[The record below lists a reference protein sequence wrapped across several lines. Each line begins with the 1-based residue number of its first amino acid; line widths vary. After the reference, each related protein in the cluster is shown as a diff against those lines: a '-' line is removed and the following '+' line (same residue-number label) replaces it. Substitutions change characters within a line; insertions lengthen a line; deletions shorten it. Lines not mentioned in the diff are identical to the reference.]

1 MADLDDEVFVG
12 RHAELNNLRTALD
25 QARQG
30 FPQIVVLE
38 GPGGIGKTTLLDRFL
53 HQESDLTVLRVSG
66 EEWEK
71 LLPYALL
78 DQLAR
83 VAGNVGLLLP
93 GADASAAEEPIT
105 VGTRLLGLWSELQDE
120 RVVVTVIDDAHW
132 ADLDSLRAMLFAM
145 RRLITDRVLVIV
157 ALRDLNSSAVPD
169 GLRRMALGPT
179 GRVIALH
186 PLRVNEIAQLAS
198 QLGTESLPAGTAER
212 LHRHTEGNPLY
223 LRAVIKQTPADAWR
237 QWEPALPA
245 PREYAA
251 GVIRRMEACPPEV
264 RSFIEAGSV
273 LGLHFAL
280 QTAATLSE
288 VTDPLKA
295 LDAASVAGILDTTP
309 GPQLVDV
316 KFTHPM
322 TRAAVYDQLPL
333 ARRAELHA
341 AAARLVDDETDS
353 LRHRVAAGRGHDPT
367 LVADL
372 ENYATREASRGA
384 WASAASTLAVISR
397 LSPSKSIRQQLLVR
411 AVDAMVAGGDLVR
424 AKPYAGEIAGFAAS
438 ARRDAT
444 LGHLAILD
452 GNPIEAEHQL
462 RTAWLNLD
470 KTLEPDLPA
479 SLAER
484 NALHAMGRLRP
495 LDMIEWAQQAI
506 SLGSPDQPESVD
518 AHGILGIGLGM
529 VGRAD
534 DGMAVHESVLSTVS
548 STGRGPNGLAVR
560 MANGWLRLATDDF
573 TAAAAELSEAA
584 PAALRAGSYRVALY
598 AFTWLTR
605 THFHLGAW
613 DEAIVDADRA
623 VTLLSETEH
632 EWLRPLVHWVASAV
646 PAARGDWATAD
657 QHAAAA
663 ASGNTAYEMMLLCGG
678 MAKAQVAAAYGNHD
692 AVLEALEPVL
702 TLMPRQGIE
711 EPGFWSWQ
719 HLYVDAL
726 TGTGRLDE
734 AEAFLR
740 PREELANRRAHRS
753 SMARL
758 ARSRGRLAS
767 ATGDTAGAMAAFE
780 FGAQQLRQLPLPFE
794 KAQLELAWGQS
805 LRRTGQRRLAAERLR
820 SAAEVF
826 SALGAQP
833 FLERT
838 ERELLA
844 SGLAPARR
852 KDYDPNRL
860 TPHELAVANLVGQG
874 MSNRQIAADIMVS
887 IKTVQAHLTKIYAKM
902 GVTSR
907 AELAAQIHQG
917 NRPDADPAPQTP

>member
-1 MADLDDEVFVG
+1 MADLDAEVFVG
-12 RHAELNNLRTALD
+12 RRAELDNLRAALD

-30 FPQIVVLE
+30 NPQIVVLQ

-53 HQESDLTVLRVSG
+53 NQESDLTVLRVSG
-66 EEWEK
+66 EQWEN
-71 LLPYALL
+71 LLPYGLL

-93 GADASAAEEPIT
+93 GADASAAEQPIT
-105 VGTRLLGLWSELQDE
+105 VGSRLLDLWSELQDE

-132 ADLDSLRAMLFAM
+132 ADVDSLRALLFAV
-145 RRLITDRVLVIV
+145 RRLITDRVMVVV
-157 ALRDLNSSAVPD
+157 ALRDLQSSSIPE
-169 GLRRMALGPT
+169 GLRRMAAGPT
-179 GRVIALH
+179 GRVISLN

-198 QLGTESLPAGTAER
+198 KLGAESLPAGTAER

-223 LRAVIKQTPADAWR
+223 LRAVINETPTDAWR

-245 PREYAA
+245 PREFTA

-264 RSFIEAGSV
+264 QSFIEAGSV

-280 QTAATLSE
+280 QTAADLSE
-288 VTDPLKA
+288 VSDPLA
-295 LDAASVAGILDTTP
+295 VVDVASSAGILSTTS

-316 KFTHPM
+316 KFSHPM

-333 ARRAELHA
+333 ARRAALHA
-341 AAARLVDDETDS
+341 GAARLVEDEPES
-353 LRHRVAAGRGHDPT
+353 LQHRVAAARGPDPT

-372 ENYATREASRGA
+372 ESYATREASRGA

-397 LSPSKSIRQQLLVR
+397 LSPSESVRQQLLVR

-424 AKPYAGEIAGFAAS
+424 AKPFVAEIAGFAPS

-452 GNPIEAEHQL
+452 GNPAEAEKQL
-462 RTAWLNLD
+462 RAAWINLD

-479 SLAER
+479 SLAQR
-484 NALHAMGRLRP
+484 NALHSMGRLRP

-506 SLGSPDQPESVD
+506 TLGSPDQPERAD
-518 AHGILGIGLGM
+518 AHAILGIGLGL

-534 DGMAVHESVLSTVS
+534 EGLAIHESVLSTTS
-548 STGRGPNGLAVR
+548 SPGRGSNGLAVR

-573 TAAAAELSEAA
+573 AAAATGLSEAA
-584 PAALRAGSYRVALY
+584 PAALRAGSYRVAVY
-598 AFTWLTR
+598 AFTWLAR
-605 THFHLGAW
+605 AHFHLGAW

-632 EWLRPLVHWVASAV
+632 EWLRPLVHWMAAAV

-663 ASGNTAYEMMLLCGG
+663 AAGNAAYELMLLCGG
-678 MAKAQVAAAYGNHD
+678 MAKAQVAAAHGDHGG
-692 AVLEALEPVL
+692 VLESLEPVL

-726 TGTGRLDE
+726 TGTGRLAE
-734 AEAFLR
+734 AEAFLG
-740 PREELANRRAHRS
+740 PREDLAARRNHRS
-753 SMARL
+753 TMARL

-767 ATGDTAGAMAAFE
+767 AVGDAAGAIAAFE
-780 FGAQQLRQLPLPFE
+780 FGAQQLQQLPLPFE
-794 KAQLELAWGQS
+794 KAQLELAWGQA
-805 LRRTGQRRLAAERLR
+805 LRRTGQRRIAAERLR
-820 SAAEVF
+820 TAGEIFA
-826 SALGAQP
+826 ALGAQP

-838 ERELLA
+838 ERELMA

-860 TPHELAVANLVGQG
+860 TPHELAVANLVGKG
-874 MSNRQIAADIMVS
+874 MSNRQIAAEIMVS
-887 IKTVQAHLTKIYAKM
+887 IKTVQAHLTKIYAKV
-902 GVTSR
+902 GVASR
-907 AELAAQIHQG
+907 AELAARIHQDG
-917 NRPDADPAPQTP
+917 SPATNPP